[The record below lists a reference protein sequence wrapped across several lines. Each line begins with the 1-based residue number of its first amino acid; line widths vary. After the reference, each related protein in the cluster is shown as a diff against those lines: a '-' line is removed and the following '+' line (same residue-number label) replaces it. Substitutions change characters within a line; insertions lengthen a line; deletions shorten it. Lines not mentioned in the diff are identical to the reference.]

1 MCLDLSWDVSV
12 ASAEV
17 RMSLSSP
24 KQSQRGCWRTLSP
37 GPATAQHGNFDDE
50 MKSAEAVKSWF
61 DIFCENC
68 EIDWHT
74 NSIVENHI
82 HHIRSRS
89 FYCVKSQCLLRSR
102 VYFISIPDAVII
114 EVQVGPR
121 RTVHVQFASH
131 TLHQFENQF
140 ECRMKWYEMIWNDMK
155 WMKWY
160 EMKEIIVRTYPKM
173 SQVYDVTLCDTLR
186 WEMCRRRDWISRCCK
201 LWSGCIGCGVEIG
214 QFAVQ
219 FDMNRLSICWTE
231 RVPRESK
238 RGIAGIA
245 SCARYFTVLPL
256 LRRGQWEVWWRSCRG
271 PSIRFHDDRL

>member
-17 RMSLSSP
+17 RMSLSLP

-140 ECRMKWYEMIWNDMK
+140 ECRMKWYEMIWN
-155 WMKWY
+155 
-160 EMKEIIVRTYPKM
+160 ERNHRTHV
-173 SQVYDVTLCDTLR
+173 SQDVPSLWCDTLWHSALR
-186 WEMCRRRDWISRCCK
+186 N
-201 LWSGCIGCGVEIG
+201 
-214 QFAVQ
+214 VQ
-219 FDMNRLSICWTE
+219 AQGLD
-231 RVPRESK
+231 
-238 RGIAGIA
+238 
-245 SCARYFTVLPL
+245 FTVLQIMVRMHWMRSWNRTICSSVWHEPFVNL
-256 LRRGQWEVWWRSCRG
+256 L
-271 PSIRFHDDRL
+271 DRKSTKRIQERHSWHC

>member
-140 ECRMKWYEMIWNDMK
+140 ECRMKWYEMIWNEWNDMK
-155 WMKWY
+155 WKKSSY
-160 EMKEIIVRTYPKM
+160 ARIPRCPKSM
-173 SQVYDVTLCDTLR
+173 MWHSVTLCAEKCAGAGTGFHGAANYGPDALDA
-186 WEMCRRRDWISRCCK
+186 ELKSDN
-201 LWSGCIGCGVEIG
+201 L
-214 QFAVQ
+214 QFSLTWTVCQ
-219 FDMNRLSICWTE
+219 FVGPKEYQEN
-231 RVPRESK
+231 PRE
-238 RGIAGIA
+238 A
-245 SCARYFTVLPL
+245 
-256 LRRGQWEVWWRSCRG
+256 
-271 PSIRFHDDRL
+271 